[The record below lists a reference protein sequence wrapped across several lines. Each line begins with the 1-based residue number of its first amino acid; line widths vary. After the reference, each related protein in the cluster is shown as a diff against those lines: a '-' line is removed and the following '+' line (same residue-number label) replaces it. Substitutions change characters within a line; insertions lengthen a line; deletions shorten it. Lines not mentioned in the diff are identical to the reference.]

1 VPGLSTV
8 TIGAHDARLR
18 LFAGHPRVAGAEPLN
33 GALAGQVDGDVRPF
47 VERAEGVGPRP
58 AGGAVPELNVGW
70 SLAAASGDVVGV
82 RLVTARSLGTGSGRE
97 TRRTLWYDGAAGAVR
112 SSADL
117 LNGPSALSRLAALV
131 ASRVSA
137 PAVPAK
143 ITADPGAVLSSLG
156 FNGHGDLVAE
166 FSDGSVAP
174 AEAGRVAV
182 VLGHAAYEP
191 LLSPFGRRA
200 RDAALAVRPEPE
212 RPTGTAQPERPTG
225 TAAPSSPRAAP
236 RADCR
241 VAKCVALTFDDGPG
255 PGTGRLLDMLAARGA
270 RATFFVVGANA
281 AAYPAVLRRMHREG
295 HEIGNHTQAHR
306 DLARLPALRVNSE
319 IQLAQ
324 EVVRSATGRAPTLL
338 RPPYGEGGG
347 AVARIARS
355 QGLAQILWN
364 GDGDDQEGA
373 DARAIADRAVSQA
386 RPGGIIRMHD
396 VREASVDAVPEIL
409 DRLERDGY
417 AVVTVSAL
425 LAGRSL
431 VPGSTS
437 GGR

>member
-1 VPGLSTV
+1 
-8 TIGAHDARLR
+8 
-18 LFAGHPRVAGAEPLN
+18 
-33 GALAGQVDGDVRPF
+33 
-47 VERAEGVGPRP
+47 
-58 AGGAVPELNVGW
+58 
-70 SLAAASGDVVGV
+70 
-82 RLVTARSLGTGSGRE
+82 
-97 TRRTLWYDGAAGAVR
+97 
-112 SSADL
+112 
-117 LNGPSALSRLAALV
+117 
-131 ASRVSA
+131 
-137 PAVPAK
+137 
-143 ITADPGAVLSSLG
+143 
-156 FNGHGDLVAE
+156 
-166 FSDGSVAP
+166 
-174 AEAGRVAV
+174 
-182 VLGHAAYEP
+182 
-191 LLSPFGRRA
+191 
-200 RDAALAVRPEPE
+200 
-212 RPTGTAQPERPTG
+212 
-225 TAAPSSPRAAP
+225 
-236 RADCR
+236 
-241 VAKCVALTFDDGPG
+241 
-255 PGTGRLLDMLAARGA
+255 MLAARGA